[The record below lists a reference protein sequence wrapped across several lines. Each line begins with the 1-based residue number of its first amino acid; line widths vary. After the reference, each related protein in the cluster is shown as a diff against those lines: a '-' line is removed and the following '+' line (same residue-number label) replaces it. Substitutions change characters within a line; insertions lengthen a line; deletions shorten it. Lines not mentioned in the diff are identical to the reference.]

1 LKAAAIIVAGGM
13 GSRMKTAVP
22 KQFIELAGKPLLAHT
37 VMRFVECPE
46 VDEIVLVLPR
56 IGFQEYEGLMLP
68 WMAKKKAFTTVP
80 GGGERQNSTANGL
93 DSLSPGFDGLV
104 LVHDG
109 ARPLVGAKLIAR
121 VIEAAIEFGGA
132 VAGLPVYETLKEVN
146 EDELVVGTADRRR
159 YCRAQTPQCF
169 RYEILRQ
176 AVDRAREDDYLGT
189 DEAALVERIGGP
201 VRMVLGF
208 EENIKVTTSRD
219 LALAEYY
226 LKRGLESSRNREL
239 KYGGNNP

>member
-1 LKAAAIIVAGGM
+1 MKSVAIIVAGGT

-37 VMRFVECPE
+37 VARFAECPE

-56 IGFQEYEGLMLP
+56 IGFQEYDGLMLP
-68 WMAKKKAFTTVP
+68 WMVKNKTISTVP
-80 GGGERQNSTANGL
+80 GGGERQDSTTNGL
-93 DSLSPGFDGLV
+93 NSLSPGFDGLV

-121 VIEAAIEFGGA
+121 VIEAANEFGGA

-146 EDELVVGTADRRR
+146 EEECVVGTVDRHR
-159 YCRAQTPQCF
+159 YYRAQTPQCF
-169 RYEILRQ
+169 RFEFLRE
-176 AVDRAREDDYLGT
+176 AVDRARKDDYLGT

-201 VRMVLGF
+201 VRMVLGS

-226 LKRGLESSRNREL
+226 LRGQQ
-239 KYGGNNP
+239 

>member
-1 LKAAAIIVAGGM
+1 MKAVAIIVAGGT

-22 KQFIELAGKPLLAHT
+22 KQFIELAGKPLLVHT
-37 VMRFVECPE
+37 VTRFVECPE

-56 IGFQEYEGLMLP
+56 IGFQEYDGLMLP
-68 WMAKKKAFTTVP
+68 WMVKNKTISTVP
-80 GGGERQNSTANGL
+80 GGGERQDSTTNGL

-109 ARPLVGAKLIAR
+109 ARPLVRAKLIAR
-121 VIEAAIEFGGA
+121 VIEAANEFGGA

-146 EDELVVGTADRRR
+146 DEECVVATVDRRR
-159 YCRAQTPQCF
+159 YYRAQTPQCF
-169 RYEILRQ
+169 RFEILRQ
-176 AVDRAREDDYLGT
+176 AVDRARKDHYLGT

-201 VRMVLGF
+201 VRMVLGS

-226 LKRGLESSRNREL
+226 LRGQQ
-239 KYGGNNP
+239 

>member
-1 LKAAAIIVAGGM
+1 
-13 GSRMKTAVP
+13 MKTAVP

-37 VMRFVECPE
+37 VARFAECPE

-56 IGFQEYEGLMLP
+56 IGFQEYDGLMLP
-68 WMAKKKAFTTVP
+68 WMVKNKTISTVP
-80 GGGERQNSTANGL
+80 GGGERQDSTTNGL
-93 DSLSPGFDGLV
+93 NSLSPGFDGLV

-121 VIEAAIEFGGA
+121 VIEAANEFGGA

-146 EDELVVGTADRRR
+146 EEECVVGTVDRRR
-159 YCRAQTPQCF
+159 YYRAQTPQCF
-169 RYEILRQ
+169 RFEFLRE
-176 AVDRAREDDYLGT
+176 AVDRARKDDYLGT

-201 VRMVLGF
+201 VRMVLGS

-226 LKRGLESSRNREL
+226 LRGR
-239 KYGGNNP
+239 